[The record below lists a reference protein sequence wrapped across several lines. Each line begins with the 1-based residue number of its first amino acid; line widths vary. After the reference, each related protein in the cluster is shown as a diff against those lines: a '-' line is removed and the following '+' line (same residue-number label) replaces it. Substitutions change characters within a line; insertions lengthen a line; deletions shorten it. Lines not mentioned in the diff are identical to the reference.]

1 MEERDRQETDLE
13 ISAAKRGDVM
23 VIALKGEVDVYSAGQ
38 LREEIIRQVDAG
50 EYTLVVDLSEVAF
63 LDSTGLGVLV
73 GGLKRVRVHDGQL
86 GIVCRQEKIL
96 RVFRLTGV
104 DKIFPIY
111 AGTEELDSA
120 RVGD

>member
-1 MEERDRQETDLE
+1 MDERDKQEIDLK
-13 ISAAKRGDVM
+13 ISAARTGDFM
-23 VIALKGEVDVYSAGQ
+23 VISLQGEVDVYSAGM

-50 EYTLVVDLSEVAF
+50 EYDIVVDLSEVDF

-73 GGLKRVRVHDGQL
+73 GGLKRVKPHDGQL
-86 GIVCRQEKIL
+86 GIICRQEKIL
-96 RVFRLTGV
+96 RIFRITGM

-111 AGTEELDSA
+111 AGVEELGSA